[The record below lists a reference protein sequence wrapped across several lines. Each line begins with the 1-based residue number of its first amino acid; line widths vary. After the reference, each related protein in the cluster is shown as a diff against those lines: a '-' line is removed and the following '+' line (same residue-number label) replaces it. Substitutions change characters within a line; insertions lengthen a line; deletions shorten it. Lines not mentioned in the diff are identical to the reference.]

1 MQQDE
6 NNSILSSYYGDEEVT
21 VIITL
26 KVETRDADQ
35 VCQSISLL
43 DPVVDVFLVTGDTD
57 IVVKAKLQNYI
68 HLKKF
73 LVEDLSHI
81 KGLRD
86 TKTLMA
92 VATFKENGEPKYVA
106 D

>member
-1 MQQDE
+1 MQQGE

-73 LVEDLSHI
+73 LVEDLSSI
-81 KGLRD
+81 KGLKD
-86 TKTLMA
+86 TKTLM
-92 VATFKENGEPKYVA
+92 VVVTFKENGELKFVA

>member
-1 MQQDE
+1 MQQGE

-43 DPVVDVFLVTGDTD
+43 DPVVDVLLVTGDTD

-73 LVEDLSHI
+73 LVEDLSSI
-81 KGLRD
+81 KGLKD
-86 TKTLMA
+86 TKTLMV
-92 VATFKENGEPKYVA
+92 VATFKENGEPKFVA

>member
-1 MQQDE
+1 MQQGE

-35 VCQSISLL
+35 FCESISLL

-73 LVEDLSHI
+73 LVEDLSSI
-81 KGLRD
+81 KGLKD
-86 TKTLMA
+86 TKTLM
-92 VATFKENGEPKYVA
+92 VVVTFKENGELKFVA